1 MNTEKWEILLH
12 AIDSGSLSAVAA
24 QNNYTTSG
32 VSRIISTLE
41 EEMGFPLLV
50 RHHRGVTPTPEC
62 HMLLQEI
69 RNLLHAQ
76 EDLAQKVAQINGLA
90 VGKLV
95 IGTAYSSSYPLLTQQ
110 VVKFVERFPD
120 IKVEVLWGCNSELRQ
135 AVLERRMDLC
145 LVTFEEDDLGWI
157 PLRRDRMMVLV
168 SRQHPLA
175 GQDAFP
181 IDRLS
186 REPYIAI
193 YPNEETDASRVLAR
207 YGVEPNTK
215 FTTSDRYAAH
225 EMVRAGLG
233 VTLLN
238 ETQLLP
244 NLTGLCALPLSPA
257 CTLEIGMACLTR
269 PTLATQRFIE
279 FWQRG
284 A

>member
-24 QNNYTTSG
+24 QSNYTTSG

-41 EEMGFPLLV
+41 EEIGFPLLM

-62 HMLLQEI
+62 QLLMQEV

-76 EDLAQKVAQINGLA
+76 EDLEQKVAQLKGLA

-95 IGTAYSSSYPLLTQQ
+95 IGTAYSASYPLLTRQ
-110 VVKFVERFPD
+110 VVKFVEHYPN

-135 AVLERRMDLC
+135 AVQERRIDLC
-145 LVTFEEDDLGWI
+145 LVSYEEDDLAWI
-157 PLRRDRMMVLV
+157 PLRQDRMMVLV
-168 SRQHPLA
+168 SEQHPFA
-175 GQDAFP
+175 QKSMFP
-181 IDRLS
+181 IQRLA
-186 REPYIAI
+186 RDPYIDI
-193 YPNEETDASRVLAR
+193 YPNQETDASRLLQC

-233 VTLLN
+233 VTLMN
-238 ETQLLP
+238 ETQILP
-244 NLTGLCALPLSPA
+244 DQQGICAIPLSPA
-257 CTLEIGMACLTR
+257 QTLEIGMACLYH
-269 PTLATQRFIE
+269 PTLATKRFVE
-279 FWQRG
+279 FWQSG
-284 A
+284 I